1 MNINKIISE
10 EINNY
15 IMESIISEEIDNF
28 INEDLMGEKKKSR
41 INQDISDVMTGK
53 KEINKG
59 KIKNKNLKNK
69 KKKNTDIAKN
79 GKKLRNGLRT
89 DFDRKKDRETNPNL
103 TNQDAED
110 INDIIDSD
118 AINTAAVAKQ
128 LYPGHTDEGAQSQL
142 RKKVKGLE
150 NDNGSKY
157 KLKKKEAHKLRR
169 IIARML
175 HT

>member
-1 MNINKIISE
+1 MNVNKIISE

-15 IMESIISEEIDNF
+15 IMENIISEEINNF
-28 INEDLMGEKKKSR
+28 INEDVFTEKSKKPTS
-41 INQDISDVMTGK
+41 
-53 KEINKG
+53 
-59 KIKNKNLKNK
+59 K
-69 KKKNTDIAKN
+69 KKKKRNTDIAKK
-79 GKKLRNGLRT
+79 GKKLRRGLRT

-128 LYPGHTDEGAQSQL
+128 LYPDHTEEGAQSQL

-157 KLKKKEAHKLRR
+157 KLKKKEAHRLRR